1 MIKVYS
7 NYFGGLTDITMFC
20 KTVQWSGDKSQVA
33 RKIDVTLAYAIFGR
47 NQPNTQISPGTMVW
61 LVDDTEGEIFRGIV
75 FVRSLNSNQEL
86 QFTAYDFLIYFL
98 KSKATYNFRNTTAE
112 AITAKVCQEVGVSV
126 GNLEPTDVSISLL
139 ASNKTLY
146 DIIMQA
152 YTYASYS
159 TGKQYFLLMDGTRL
173 NCIKKGKNL
182 INFTLDTNA
191 NLINAVY
198 DDSIEQM
205 INKVKIYN
213 SKKEFTGQVVENKDW
228 QNHYGILQDTYTIN
242 KSKNTLVEAS
252 ILLKGMEQE
261 VEATALGNVN
271 VITGTAVKTNIF
283 YVSVLQNATWY
294 VDTDIHTWEIGTNK
308 YTMKLNLKSENLMD
322 MKEGKV
328 DGE

>member
-7 NYFGGLTDITMFC
+7 NYSGGSTDITMFC

-33 RKIDVTLAYAIFGR
+33 RKIDVTLAYSIFDK
-47 NQPNTQISPGTMVW
+47 NQPAPQISPGTMVW
-61 LVDDTEGEIFRGIV
+61 LVDDTKGEIFRGIV

-86 QFTAYDFLIYFL
+86 QFTAYDLLIYFL
-98 KSKATYNFRNTTAE
+98 KSKATFNFTNTTAE
-112 AITAKVCQEVGVSV
+112 AITAKVCAEVGVSV
-126 GNLEPTDVSISLL
+126 GSLEQTGVKISLL

-159 TGKQYFLLMDGTRL
+159 TGKQYFLLMDGKSL
-173 NCIKKGKNL
+173 NCIEKGQNL
-182 INFTLDTNA
+182 INYTLDPNV
-191 NLINAVY
+191 NLINAIY
-198 DDSIEQM
+198 DDNIEQM
-205 INKVKIYN
+205 VNKVKIYD
-213 SKKEFTGQVVENKDW
+213 SKKKFTGQVIENKDW
-228 QNHYGILQDTYTIN
+228 ENYYGILQDTYTIN
-242 KSKNTLVEAS
+242 KAKNTLVEAS

-294 VDTDIHTWEIGTNK
+294 VDTDIHTWQIGSNE
-308 YTMKLNLKSENLMD
+308 YTMKLNLKSENIMD
-322 MKEGKV
+322 TKEGKV